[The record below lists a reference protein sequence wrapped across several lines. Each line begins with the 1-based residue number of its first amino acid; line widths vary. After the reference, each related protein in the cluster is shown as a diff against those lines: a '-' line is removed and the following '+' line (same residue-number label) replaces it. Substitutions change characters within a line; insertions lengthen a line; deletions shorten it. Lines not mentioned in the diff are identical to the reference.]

1 MCFSRSAIYKS
12 STRNRSV
19 EETQLTS
26 TSCTR
31 RLTMKLNLA
40 FLASF
45 LSIASAEIFCPSK
58 PAETKEQTDIFYQFV
73 RKFYIN
79 KDVKTAFADHFDHT
93 YIEHNPNASSGWTDT
108 SLDGLAGFI
117 ASANLTILHAGFYNN
132 TGYVH
137 FREDVAVAPPTAV
150 VDILK
155 FDGTCIVE
163 HWDVAQARPENPS
176 NPRAMW

>member
-1 MCFSRSAIYKS
+1 
-12 STRNRSV
+12 
-19 EETQLTS
+19 
-26 TSCTR
+26 
-31 RLTMKLNLA
+31 MKLNLGMIIS
-40 FLASF
+40 L
-45 LSIASAEIFCPSK
+45 LSVASAESFCPSR

-73 RKFYIN
+73 RKFYVN

-93 YIEHNPNASSGWTDT
+93 YIEHNPNAGSGWTESSIT
-108 SLDGLAGFI
+108 GLADFV
-117 ASANLTILHAGFYNN
+117 ASANFSILHAGFYNN

-137 FREDVAVAPPTAV
+137 FREDVAGAPPTAV

-155 FDGTCIVE
+155 FEGTCVVE

>member
-1 MCFSRSAIYKS
+1 
-12 STRNRSV
+12 
-19 EETQLTS
+19 
-26 TSCTR
+26 
-31 RLTMKLNLA
+31 MKLNLS
-40 FLASF
+40 LLVPLVST
-45 LSIASAEIFCPSK
+45 ISAESFCPSK
-58 PAETKEQTDIFYQFV
+58 PAETAQQTDIFYQFV

-79 KDVKTAFADHFDHT
+79 KDVKTAFADHFDHA
-93 YIEHNPNASSGWTDT
+93 YIEHNPNASSGWTDS

-137 FREDVAVAPPTAV
+137 FREEVSGSPPTAV